1 MAKKTMKGVIAR
13 MFTLVSERM
22 RVHEAIQELIDNSI
36 DANAKNINIELN
48 SKESTF
54 LCTDDGCGMNGEQ
67 MEEYADKYIS
77 HMPISEKS
85 IGKFG
90 AGSKDAIIK
99 IADQNEG
106 SDIAIVSWT
115 SEEEVSRMR
124 FKVDSK
130 KEDEFRSPELNTT
143 PDKNW
148 VKEHGPH
155 GHQVGIKY
163 IKDIDSSD
171 KQWKSNLIK
180 EISNAY
186 PYIIDKYGINITVN
200 GETLQ
205 SMDRMHLSLLGDDV
219 EENGVYIKDDHVFVV
234 KTYTLLN
241 RLNQTSRK
249 TIKVVYLYIPNEVA
263 EKNKDEKAYEFCGLY
278 PILNERYLK
287 VPTYGKTGL
296 PFQISYQGGTGRWR
310 ACIFVDGNEDILALK
325 SKKSDG
331 IDISFNNIKLSKYRL
346 VNNKDVTFTEAFEY
360 DFKRLNELS
369 VFQTH
374 ENIEVVDGKEI
385 RREDRKL
392 SVDIVKRIFN
402 GETGKTL
409 FKEYDNAL
417 NKEKKSALKTKDKKA
432 TSTVTA
438 PVSIT
443 KEDEDKI
450 KKEVNEEL
458 EIALAA
464 QEETDTYSK
473 KPAIELFTN
482 KATGFTEFRYTEYKP
497 QFTDEN
503 LVDKIY
509 KILVEE
515 GLKKPQIISICTKV
529 AHLND

>member
-1 MAKKTMKGVIAR
+1 M
-13 MFTLVSERM
+13 
-22 RVHEAIQELIDNSI
+22 
-36 DANAKNINIELN
+36 
-48 SKESTF
+48 
-54 LCTDDGCGMNGEQ
+54 
-67 MEEYADKYIS
+67 
-77 HMPISEKS
+77 
-85 IGKFG
+85 IG
-90 AGSKDAIIK
+90 I
-99 IADQNEG
+99 
-106 SDIAIVSWT
+106 
-115 SEEEVSRMR
+115 
-124 FKVDSK
+124 
-130 KEDEFRSPELNTT
+130 
-143 PDKNW
+143 
-148 VKEHGPH
+148 H
-155 GHQVGIKY
+155 
-163 IKDIDSSD
+163 
-171 KQWKSNLIK
+171 
-180 EISNAY
+180 
-186 PYIIDKYGINITVN
+186 
-200 GETLQ
+200 
-205 SMDRMHLSLLGDDV
+205 HLLALLGRDGNHADIV
-219 EENGVYIKDDHVFVV
+219 ALLGHETILSEIETVVHFAVHVVIDLTVFTVKQLQPFGSLVATIVIKAAHPTHQRHFH
-234 KTYTLLN
+234 
-241 RLNQTSRK
+241 
-249 TIKVVYLYIPNEVA
+249 IPLA
-263 EKNKDEKAYEFCGLY
+263 H
-278 PILNERYLK
+278 
-287 VPTYGKTGL
+287 
-296 PFQISYQGGTGRWR
+296 
-310 ACIFVDGNEDILALK
+310 GNEDILALK

-402 GETGKTL
+402 GESGRTL

-417 NKEKKSALKTKDKKA
+417 NKEKKSALKSKGKKT

-443 KEDEDKI
+443 TEDEDKI

-464 QEETDTYSK
+464 QEETEAYNK

-497 QFTDEN
+497 QFADEN